1 MDRAKAIEEQLA
13 DIRIDEETNR
23 RSLANM
29 RNKGME
35 KEMLMNFF
43 TTVQSLAKMESNSTD
58 HDHDYADKDSED
70 GCLKTP
76 RPPTPGPHAQGAAA
90 ISSDDERELEG
101 EEEGQEN

>member
-29 RNKGME
+29 NFLFANKGMK

-70 GCLKTP
+70 GRLKTP

-90 ISSDDERELEG
+90 ISSDDE
-101 EEEGQEN
+101 